1 MCLGR
6 STLPTPSPFNPLWLD
21 RFSLSLHS
29 CFSEDIAKWC
39 KINTKTGFCFQK
51 SHVEFG
57 KLQTSSGTSKKLKF
71 DGLLFSKIY
80 IFFQLKHCI
89 QRIYLT
95 LLSNTCVKIHQ
106 IPYAILGI
114 ISLSHDTTSFYFF
127 SSKITILSKKLAHRT
142 ANFHTFHCCVKI
154 HQIPHVI
161 FQTKS

>member
-6 STLPTPSPFNPLWLD
+6 STLTTPSPFNPLWLD
-21 RFSLSLHS
+21 RFSSPLHS
-29 CFSEDIAKWC
+29 CFSEDIAKCC
-39 KINTKTGFCFQK
+39 KINAKTGFCFQK

-106 IPYAILGI
+106 ISYVISET
-114 ISLSHDTTSFYFF
+114 ISLSQTQLPFIFLAQTLQYFR
-127 SSKITILSKKLAHRT
+127 KK
-142 ANFHTFHCCVKI
+142 
-154 HQIPHVI
+154 
-161 FQTKS
+161 